1 MPEELNGSKK
11 ELLFVTKADEDFDD
25 GLSYAVY
32 LAEMLGEDLRILFVN
47 RRTMGERFDDL
58 MSAITFAES
67 NEHETAREM
76 LSGGNGRREDFRAAI
91 REKYGGARVGLDVH
105 VSGKDVFTS
114 VKELLRERNRVD
126 MVLVSPS
133 LTRDNNIHKLV
144 KSSSRPVVTM
154 SRQSYVLDSLV
165 ERRAH

>member
-1 MPEELNGSKK
+1 MPEDRNGARK
-11 ELLFVTKADEDFDD
+11 ELLFVTRSDEDFDD

-32 LAEMLGEDLRILFVN
+32 LAGMLGEDLRVLLIN
-47 RRTMGERFDDL
+47 RRGLSERFDDL
-58 MSAITFAES
+58 MSAITFAEA
-67 NEHETAREM
+67 NEQETAVKM
-76 LSGGNGRREDFRAAI
+76 LSGGRGRSEALRSALM
-91 REKYGGARVGLDVH
+91 EKYGDGRVKVDVQ
-105 VSGKDVFTS
+105 VSERDVFSS
-114 VKELLRERNRVD
+114 VRELLKERNRVD

-165 ERRAH
+165 EKRAL